1 VELGYLRSTQDLG
14 HCWIFKVKRDDSG
27 NLVRFKARLVVRGF
41 EQVEGLDFDKVFSP
55 VVRQNSLRLLLSLA
69 TVEDLEIQQLDAKTA
84 FLYGVLE
91 EHKVVCIY
99 PPERTTYPPG
109 TVLRLRKAL
118 YGMKQAPRAFTQLLP
133 HISSPWG
140 SEIVSQTC
148 VFVRGVGEDLV
159 YLTVYVD
166 DILVFAKLMREIDL
180 VKERTRQKFEIDDR
194 GSVNFILGI
203 KVSRDMRNKI
213 MTINQHQYTKD
224 LVMWSPGGAF
234 ISLMNVMGVSSSTSC
249 QPLLHGG

>member
-1 VELGYLRSTQDLG
+1 
-14 HCWIFKVKRDDSG
+14 
-27 NLVRFKARLVVRGF
+27 
-41 EQVEGLDFDKVFSP
+41 
-55 VVRQNSLRLLLSLA
+55 
-69 TVEDLEIQQLDAKTA
+69 
-84 FLYGVLE
+84 
-91 EHKVVCIY
+91 
-99 PPERTTYPPG
+99 
-109 TVLRLRKAL
+109 
-118 YGMKQAPRAFTQLLP
+118 MKQAPRAFHTTLTTHLKSLGFRNC
-133 HISSPWG
+133 ITD
-140 SEIVSQTC
+140 TC